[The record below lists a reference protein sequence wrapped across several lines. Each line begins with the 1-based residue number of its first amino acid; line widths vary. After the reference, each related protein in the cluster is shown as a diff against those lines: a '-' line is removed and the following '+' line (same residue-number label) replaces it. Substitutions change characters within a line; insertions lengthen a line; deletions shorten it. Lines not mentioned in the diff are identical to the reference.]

1 MLLSNTSHCE
11 VIRSPTGSAY
21 RYACTPK
28 GTPAPMSDA
37 ETTTPDAVLD
47 TSTTAPRTRTI
58 TWKDPD
64 PTAAAARHLGG
75 LEFLRTMIA
84 GELPPPPI
92 AETLGFRLSEVDQG
106 RAVFHAVP
114 AEYQYN
120 PIGVVHG
127 GVAATLLDSAMTC
140 AIQTMLPAGVGCTT
154 LEIKVNYLRP
164 ITRDTGEL
172 RCEAKVLHL
181 GGRTGTAEGKLV
193 DQAGKLYAHG
203 TTTCII
209 LRP

>member
-1 MLLSNTSHCE
+1 
-11 VIRSPTGSAY
+11 
-21 RYACTPK
+21 
-28 GTPAPMSDA
+28 MSDA
-37 ETTTPDAVLD
+37 ETTTPDAALD
-47 TSTTAPRTRTI
+47 MSKTAPRTRTI

-64 PTAAAARHLGG
+64 PTAAAAQRLGG

-106 RAVFHAVP
+106 RAVFDAVP

-164 ITRDTGEL
+164 ITRDTGPL

-181 GGRTGTAEGKLV
+181 GGRIGTAEGKLL
-193 DQAGKLYAHG
+193 DHGGKLYAHG